1 VLTTKLPQELPKWLK
16 TAHQQNDVMKIQALL
31 NQHSLV
37 DIEDHTFKD
46 ILNHE
51 SVVLDLGG
59 WRGNFAAQIN
69 AKYGCE
75 VHVFEPNQKQ
85 IVILND
91 RFADNEKIH
100 VHPYAVG
107 GVDEYVKFYPSP
119 EDYPGQEK
127 GSSLLSASPY
137 VDDAFAYDVTK
148 LSLAS
153 AAKKMGIDSFDLIKM
168 DIEGGEF
175 ELFDDVDSVNFLKSA
190 KMLTVEFHFKM
201 PVNDQI
207 LISEEDIN
215 RMIGDLCQGGFEYLD
230 FGRNFQYI
238 DCLFYKI

>member
-1 VLTTKLPQELPKWLK
+1 
-16 TAHQQNDVMKIQALL
+16 MKIA
-31 NQHSLV
+31 
-37 DIEDHTFKD
+37 
-46 ILNHE
+46 
-51 SVVLDLGG
+51 
-59 WRGNFAAQIN
+59 NFFLQKYFEKFQKPIN
-69 AKYGCE
+69 
-75 VHVFEPNQKQ
+75 F
-85 IVILND
+85 
-91 RFADNEKIH
+91 
-100 VHPYAVG
+100 
-107 GVDEYVKFYPSP
+107 
-119 EDYPGQEK
+119 
-127 GSSLLSASPY
+127 
-137 VDDAFAYDVTK
+137 
-148 LSLAS
+148 
-153 AAKKMGIDSFDLIKM
+153 IKM